1 MDWSIVVWRQLFS
14 FVQAGHFLFRGCVSR
29 LALRSP
35 GLCWSW
41 SWPPCIRAVKCWVE
55 CIASGRELCV
65 GMDTAMDTTSKLDLA
80 VLTFEQ
86 LRAVA
91 QGHNVRAPDGLTR
104 AELVPQLRKAGIGVL
119 PSLVQSGLD
128 SVVTGKF
135 DELVHAVGCVSAE
148 LAAMRADRRREASV
162 VASLDSRV
170 IHLESEVEALRLAS
184 LGSLKEDVYAS
195 ESESRIHAQEPA
207 SSPPPAISRPLP
219 VESRS
224 RVQPPYSAVLQGTVG
239 SCAAAAASARPDS
252 VRTGPGAGSST
263 ASGWRDV
270 NRRRHRN
277 KFDTAPT
284 ATASTTRNEALARTV
299 TSAYQKPTPVNTSPN
314 VLTGAARTRRKV
326 FFIGNI
332 TPGCEATSIVNWCK
346 ERDVEVLA
354 CSVATSRYF
363 GTSYARLTVPEET
376 TNRVMGDSF
385 WPETIQHAVR
395 PWRFSDGVG
404 VSADIAAQ

>member
-1 MDWSIVVWRQLFS
+1 M
-14 FVQAGHFLFRGCVSR
+14 
-29 LALRSP
+29 
-35 GLCWSW
+35 
-41 SWPPCIRAVKCWVE
+41 
-55 CIASGRELCV
+55 
-65 GMDTAMDTTSKLDLA
+65 
-80 VLTFEQ
+80 
-86 LRAVA
+86 
-91 QGHNVRAPDGLTR
+91 
-104 AELVPQLRKAGIGVL
+104 
-119 PSLVQSGLD
+119 QSGLD

-148 LAAMRADRRREASV
+148 LAAIRADRRREASV

-207 SSPPPAISRPLP
+207 SSPLPAISRPLP

-239 SCAAAAASARPDS
+239 SCAAAAAASARPDS

-284 ATASTTRNEALARTV
+284 AAASTTRNEALTRTV
-299 TSAYQKPTPVNTSPN
+299 TSAYQKPTPVNTSA
-314 VLTGAARTRRKV
+314 VQL
-326 FFIGNI
+326 
-332 TPGCEATSIVNWCK
+332 SINMLNC
-346 ERDVEVLA
+346 
-354 CSVATSRYF
+354 
-363 GTSYARLTVPEET
+363 P
-376 TNRVMGDSF
+376 
-385 WPETIQHAVR
+385 
-395 PWRFSDGVG
+395 
-404 VSADIAAQ
+404 